1 MKRLT
6 FDGNFCVIAMCM
18 LTPGGSYC
26 EDGACSQRKAW
37 ERLKAIEDILG
48 DEYDLD
54 RLSVMVNQCM
64 TMREEVAQRF
74 ALTAKMPL
82 DRLRELVE
90 ADRSGKCVIL
100 PDSYY
105 RDERAAMKAREQDA

>member
-48 DEYDLD
+48 DEYDLE
-54 RLSVMVNQCM
+54 RM
-64 TMREEVAQRF
+64 
-74 ALTAKMPL
+74 K
-82 DRLRELVE
+82 ELIQ
-90 ADRSGKCVIL
+90 ADRERRVLPEGSGWFVTCSGKKLTIVADI
-100 PDSYY
+100 
-105 RDERAAMKAREQDA
+105 EAALRREQDD